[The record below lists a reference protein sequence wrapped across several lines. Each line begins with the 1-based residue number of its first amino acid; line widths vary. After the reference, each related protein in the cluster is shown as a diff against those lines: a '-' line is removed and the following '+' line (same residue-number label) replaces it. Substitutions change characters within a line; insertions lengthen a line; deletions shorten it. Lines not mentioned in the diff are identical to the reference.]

1 MQPPS
6 NFPCAN
12 CGAHLVVD
20 GSTPTPTCAYCHS
33 QTALPPSV
41 WATFEQARAD
51 AAERARLDAAEQA
64 SAERAK
70 EVVDTG
76 KRTETVFIVAGLIAI
91 AIAGGTAALVS
102 GVFSAK
108 GSTSSA
114 TVGGAL
120 DPLANAGD
128 PCNGRKAACSRD
140 KKSNLEC
147 DANDKLVVTTS
158 CKGPNGCRPSTDG
171 TSISCDYTL
180 ADPKDPCDTTDDACS
195 TDHKSELRCQ
205 AGHFA
210 VIATCKGP
218 DACTLTPAKKGAGY
232 TLSCDDHIAD
242 VGDPCFDGE
251 RTACSSDHKA
261 FLTCTAQKFTVDR
274 TCKKGCTVKKL
285 AGTGKVEMDCQ

>member
-1 MQPPS
+1 M
-6 NFPCAN
+6 
-12 CGAHLVVD
+12 VD

-33 QTALPPSV
+33 QTALPPTV

-51 AAERARLDAAEQA
+51 AAEQARLDAAQRA
-64 SAERAK
+64 TAERAK
-70 EVVDTG
+70 EAAVTE
-76 KRTETVFIVAGLIAI
+76 KRTEWVFIIGALVVCAI
-91 AIAGGTAALVS
+91 AAGAAAL
-102 GVFSAK
+102 FSAVFGAK
-108 GSTSSA
+108 DSSSS
-114 TVGGAL
+114 VSIGGAL

-128 PCNGRKAACSRD
+128 PCNGRKAACSKD
-140 KKSNLEC
+140 NKSNLEC
-147 DANDKLVVTTS
+147 GPNDKMVVTTS
-158 CKGPNGCRPSTDG
+158 CKGPNGCRPSADG

-205 AGHFA
+205 GGHFA

-251 RTACSSDHKA
+251 RTACSSDHKS
-261 FLTCTAQKFTVDR
+261 FLTCTAQKFAVDR
-274 TCKKGCTVKKL
+274 ACKKGCTVKKL
-285 AGTGKVEMDCQ
+285 AGTGNVAMDCQ